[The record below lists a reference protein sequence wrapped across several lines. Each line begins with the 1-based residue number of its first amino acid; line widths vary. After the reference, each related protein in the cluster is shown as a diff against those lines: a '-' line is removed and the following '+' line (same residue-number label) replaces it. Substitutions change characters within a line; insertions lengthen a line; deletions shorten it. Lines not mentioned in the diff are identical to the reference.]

1 MKLEN
6 KVLLITYP
14 DSMGENLKDLNELLR
29 TQLKNAVYGVHILP
43 FFPSTADRGF
53 APTSYDKVEK
63 AFGTWEDIEELAGR
77 VPVTADF
84 MINHISRFSDYY
96 IDFQENKDNSPYKDM
111 FIRYKD
117 FWSAGEPTQEQID
130 RLFKRKPRA
139 PYVEIDFKD
148 GTKEKIWCTF
158 SEDQIDLNFKAEVTR
173 DYIRNTVKSL
183 AGHGISV
190 LRLDAFAYTTKYE
203 GTNCFFVEPHIWD
216 VLGYCRDILEEYKV
230 ELLPE
235 LHGHYAK
242 RLELSQRGYYVYD
255 YALPMLVLYSLYS
268 GKSKRLADW
277 IKICPRKQFTTLDTH
292 DGIGV
297 IDVQDLLSQEEVE
310 YTTEQLYRVGANVK
324 RIYNSEHYNNLDI
337 YQINCTYYSALGD
350 NDRAYLLARAL
361 QFYTP
366 GIPQVYY
373 VGLLCGKNDIDLL
386 EVTKE
391 GRNINRHYYSTE
403 SVKQEMER
411 PVVKDLLTLME
422 FRNTSLSFNGEI
434 EVADKNEKISIE
446 WTNGPVQS
454 RLEANL
460 LTYEFCITEKANGQE
475 RIVLSR

>member
-6 KVLLITYP
+6 KILLITYP
-14 DSMGENLKDLNELLR
+14 DSLGKNLKDLNKLLLAS
-29 TQLKNAVYGVHILP
+29 LKNAVYGVHILP

-53 APTSYDKVEK
+53 APTCYNKVDE
-63 AFGTWEDIEELAGR
+63 AFGDWEDIEAIAKR

-96 IDFQENKDNSPYKDM
+96 QDFQKNKDNFPYKDM

-117 FWSAGEPTQEQID
+117 FWSNGEPTKEQID
-130 RLFKRKPRA
+130 QLFKRKPRA
-139 PYVEIDFKD
+139 PYVEITFEDE
-148 GTKEKIWCTF
+148 TREKIWCTF
-158 SEDQIDLNFKAEVTR
+158 SEDQIDLNFKSEMTKE
-173 DYIRNTVKSL
+173 YIRNTLKSF
-183 AGHGISV
+183 AGHELSV
-190 LRLDAFAYTTKYE
+190 IRLDAFAYTTKYE
-203 GTNCFFVEPHIWD
+203 GTNCFFVEPYIWD
-216 VLGYCRDILEEYKV
+216 VLEYCRDILTESNIQM
-230 ELLPE
+230 LPE
-235 LHGHYAK
+235 LHGHYSK

-277 IKICPRKQFTTLDTH
+277 IRICPRKQFTTLDTH

-297 IDVQDLLSQEEVE
+297 IDVQDLLSQEEVD

-324 RIYNSEHYNNLDI
+324 KIYNSEHYNNLDI

-350 NDRAYLLARAL
+350 NDQAYLLARAL
-361 QFYTP
+361 QFFTP

-373 VGLLCGKNDIDLL
+373 VGLLCGRNDIKLL
-386 EVTKE
+386 EDTKE
-391 GRNINRHYYSTE
+391 GRNINRHYYSME
-403 SVKQEMER
+403 EAEQELER

-422 FRNTSLSFNGEI
+422 FRNTCSAFNGDLTVLNDGENI
-434 EVADKNEKISIE
+434 IIT
-446 WTNGPVQS
+446 WTNGLTES

-460 LTYEFCITEKANGQE
+460 LTHEFRIIENLNGNE
-475 RIVLSR
+475 NIILSK